1 MQIKPLGDR
10 VVLELMP
17 KEEILKSGII
27 IPDTASQEKNDRGT
41 VVSIGP
47 GKVLENGQ
55 RSEMSV
61 KIGDNVIFSSYS
73 SPVEIDDKKYL
84 IIREDDVLAV
94 LE

>member
-1 MQIKPLGDR
+1 MI
-10 VVLELMP
+10 
-17 KEEILKSGII
+17 KEEVLKSGII

-41 VVSIGP
+41 VVAVGP

-55 RSEMSV
+55 RAEMTV
-61 KIGDNVIFSSYS
+61 KNGDKVIFSSYS

-84 IIREDDVLAV
+84 IIREDDILAV

>member
-41 VVSIGP
+41 VVATGP
-47 GKVLENGQ
+47 GKVLDNGQ
-55 RSEMSV
+55 KSEMTV
-61 KIGDNVIFSSYS
+61 KIGDKVIFSSYS

-84 IIREDDVLAV
+84 IIKEDDILAV
-94 LE
+94 FE

>member
-17 KEEILKSGII
+17 KEEVLKSGII

-41 VVSIGP
+41 VVAVGP
-47 GKVLENGQ
+47 GKILENGQ
-55 RSEMSV
+55 LAAMNV
-61 KIGDNVIFSSYS
+61 IVGDKVIFSSYS

-84 IIREDDVLAV
+84 IIREDDILAV
-94 LE
+94 LA